1 MTTPVVLF
9 GGNPNAIDLNDIN
22 SRCNGFKVLDYNES
36 RENESLVVDN
46 LVVGIWTFLQPSI
59 SRELLTRYPNLK
71 FVATSTTGVSHIDLD
86 AIRDK
91 GIKLLSLGDAK
102 EQIESITS
110 TPELTWMLVLAV
122 WRRALHNLLADDP
135 DSIER
140 LRYSSMSSQLA
151 GKTIGILGFG
161 RIGKRIAK
169 YAEAFDLKIL
179 VSDPFVE
186 QSKFSDSPDIK
197 YVDKDSLLLESD
209 VIVICASVM
218 DSNKII
224 GKREIL
230 FIKDSA
236 IIINTA
242 RGCLWDEASVTEA
255 LVKGKISGVGVDVY
269 QFEELGESSSM
280 QPSPLLKLNP
290 SEFNIIRTAHIGGAC
305 KDSIDKVVEVT
316 LKQINTEIQCL

>member
-1 MTTPVVLF
+1 MSTPVVLF
-9 GGNPNAIDLNDIN
+9 GGNPNAIDLNDVN
-22 SRCNGFKVLDYNES
+22 SRCNGFRVLDYNES
-36 RENESLVVDN
+36 RVNGSIVVDN
-46 LVVGIWTFLQPSI
+46 QVVGIWTFLQPSI
-59 SRELLTRYPNLK
+59 SRELVTRYPNLK

-86 AIRDK
+86 ALRDN
-91 GIKLLSLGDAK
+91 GIKLLTLGDAK

-122 WRRALHNLLADDP
+122 WRKVLHNLLADDS

-140 LRYSSMSSQLA
+140 LRYSSMSSQLS

-169 YAEAFDLKIL
+169 YAEAFGLRIL
-179 VSDPFVE
+179 VNDPFVD
-186 QSKFSDSPDIK
+186 QSQLSDSQDIK
-197 YVDKDSLLLESD
+197 YVDKDSLLSESD
-209 VIVICASVM
+209 VIVICASVK

-255 LVKGKISGVGVDVY
+255 LVEGKISGVGVDVY
-269 QFEELGESSSM
+269 QFEELGESSPT
-280 QPSPLLKLNP
+280 QPSPLLKLSPN
-290 SEFNIIRTAHIGGAC
+290 EFNIIRTAHVGGAC
-305 KDSIDKVVEVT
+305 KDSIDKVVDVT
-316 LKQINTEIQCL
+316 LKQITTEIQFL